1 MILRNVLAL
10 RESINEYRQSMHE
23 VAKKKGISD
32 PSVIQIS
39 KQLDGKI
46 IMLQKI
52 MSDTHTPALSKIK
65 SYYHDETSLS
75 L

>member
-10 RESINEYRQSMHE
+10 RESINEYRESMHE
-23 VAKKKGISD
+23 VVKKKGIFD
-32 PSVIQIS
+32 PDVVQIS

-52 MSDTHTPALSKIK
+52 MSDTPSLSKAN
-65 SYYHDETSLS
+65 SHYHDETSLS

>member
-1 MILRNVLAL
+1 MILRNALAL
-10 RESINEYRQSMHE
+10 RESINEYRESMHE

-46 IMLQKI
+46 ICCKKLCLILILQ
-52 MSDTHTPALSKIK
+52 LYQK
-65 SYYHDETSLS
+65 SSLIITMGQA
-75 L
+75 